1 MKAVKRILFLWIVGV
16 LVYPVFVQAQEA
28 DGWTTYQVN
37 MRSGP
42 GTNYPVVT
50 TLAASTNLFFEARNG
65 DISWLLARTADGAQR
80 GWVAALYVGLRA
92 GYGSL
97 ANLPISD
104 EVVAVQAPIPQ
115 SVAPNSEPGQGAA
128 APVGGGAAVSVLMN
142 QPIVPAIGP
151 RVYEIFQTGQ
161 ALGNQRNVFTII
173 GGCNS
178 LARGFMQPFGT
189 GNYNLGA
196 YSYLQPTVD
205 FFLQAPVDGTPN
217 SFFHKGVAVRAGYTA
232 AALSDPAWADPAYCQ
247 GGETPLTCEYRRS
260 KPAVAFIMLGVLDV
274 YWYTPQQYEANMRQI
289 IETSIQQGVI
299 PVITTFPITAGHSG
313 DAAGDY
319 GGAINFD
326 DRAAY
331 RAEFNLILVNLANE
345 YGVPLMNLWRAA
357 IDLPRSG
364 YREGDFIHFWEPD
377 DGSQWCALTGAQYEN
392 IFAMWN
398 LIGLQT
404 LDALRGTVLGG

>member
-1 MKAVKRILFLWIVGV
+1 M
-16 LVYPVFVQAQEA
+16 
-28 DGWTTYQVN
+28 
-37 MRSGP
+37 
-42 GTNYPVVT
+42 
-50 TLAASTNLFFEARNG
+50 
-65 DISWLLARTADGAQR
+65 
-80 GWVAALYVGLRA
+80 
-92 GYGSL
+92 
-97 ANLPISD
+97 
-104 EVVAVQAPIPQ
+104 
-115 SVAPNSEPGQGAA
+115 
-128 APVGGGAAVSVLMN
+128 
-142 QPIVPAIGP
+142 
-151 RVYEIFQTGQ
+151 
-161 ALGNQRNVFTII
+161 
-173 GGCNS
+173 
-178 LARGFMQPFGT
+178 
-189 GNYNLGA
+189 
-196 YSYLQPTVD
+196 
-205 FFLQAPVDGTPN
+205 
-217 SFFHKGVAVRAGYTA
+217 RAGYTA

-299 PVITTFPITAGHSG
+299 PVITTFPITAGNSG

-319 GGAINFD
+319 GGAISFD

-331 RAEFNLILVNLANE
+331 RAEFDLILVNLANE